1 MTRSLYKAVV
11 VLFTICCSCATDT
24 EEVKLCL
31 YALVLPGKT
40 LSSNEVVAKYIW
52 EGGGQLREISK
63 VNVDLDD
70 NIITITPYG
79 LIDYNLPSTDDIFWR
94 TGFVSLG
101 ILPTGSYTI
110 KLVSETFTYYDILIV
125 PTDACDSLFQFHVT
139 VISQETNELIPNLPL
154 MLLQLSSMD
163 TLRDTTD
170 LSGIARF
177 TYHDFGVDSL
187 VYELKSDI
195 YSVGGYFYFS
205 QTAAE
210 LGIPE
215 VITVGVR

>member
-1 MTRSLYKAVV
+1 MTKSLYKAIV
-11 VLFTICCSCATDT
+11 VLFIVCCSCATDT
-24 EEVKLCL
+24 EEVRLRL
-31 YALVLPGKT
+31 FGLILPGKT
-40 LSSNEVVAKYIW
+40 TSNNNVVAKYIW

-63 VNVDLDD
+63 VNVDLND

-79 LIDYNLPSTDDIFWR
+79 LIDYNLLPTDDIFWQ

-101 ILPTGSYTI
+101 ILPIGSYTI
-110 KLVSETFTYYDILIV
+110 KLVGETFTYYDTLNV
-125 PTDACDSLFQFHVT
+125 PVDACDSLFQFHVT
-139 VISQETNELIPNLPL
+139 VISQETNEAIPDLPL

-187 VYELKSDI
+187 VYELKLDI
-195 YSVGGYFYFS
+195 YFVGGFLYFS
-205 QTAAE
+205 QTVAK